1 MSGAGRSP
9 PRPALVGAI
18 MLVLGA
24 IGAAAIG
31 RYTAADAAGSA
42 PAVAVVAAHDVNFI
56 DQPDG
61 TLAVQLHG
69 GPQLLVFTEQEA
81 GFARG
86 VLRGF
91 ARMRRVSGSGM
102 DAPFRLARLA
112 DGRFLMQDPVAGTTV
127 DLGVFGS
134 DNAATMVRVWFAGDA
149 VKASRGS

>member
-18 MLVLGA
+18 MLVVGA
-24 IGAAAIG
+24 IGAAAVG
-31 RYTAADAAGSA
+31 RWNAADAAATA
-42 PAVAVVAAHDVNFI
+42 PAASIVAAYDVHFV
-56 DQPDG
+56 DQQDG
-61 TLAVQLHG
+61 TLAVLLHD
-69 GPQLLVFTEQEA
+69 GPQLLVFSEQEA

-91 ARMRRVSGSGM
+91 ARMRRVSGAAM
-102 DAPFRLARLA
+102 DEPLRLTRLT

-134 DNAATMVRVWFAGDA
+134 DNAATMARVWLAGDA

>member
-31 RYTAADAAGSA
+31 RYTAADAADAA
-42 PAVAVVAAHDVNFI
+42 PTAAVVAAYDVHFV
-56 DQPDG
+56 DQPG
-61 TLAVQLHG
+61 GALAAQLHE
-69 GPQLLVFTEQEA
+69 GPQLLVFSQQEA
-81 GFARG
+81 GFVRG

-91 ARMRRVSGSGM
+91 ARMRQVSGAGM
-102 DAPFRLARLA
+102 EAPLRLTRMT
-112 DGRFLMQDPVAGTTV
+112 DGRFLMQDPVTGTNV

-134 DNAATMVRVWFAGDA
+134 DNAATMARVWLAGDA